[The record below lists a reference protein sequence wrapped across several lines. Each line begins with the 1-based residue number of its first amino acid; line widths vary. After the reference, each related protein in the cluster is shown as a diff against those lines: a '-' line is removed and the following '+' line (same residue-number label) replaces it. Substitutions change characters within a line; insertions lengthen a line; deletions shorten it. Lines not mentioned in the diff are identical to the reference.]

1 MKIKALFAKS
11 LLVCLCLSS
20 VNCVSVF
27 ADEVVSEIDIVT
39 AEEVA
44 EPRAVSTGYKY
55 TKINGVCF
63 RRLWNY
69 TTGEWVDIA
78 WTRCPD
84 STHNH

>member
-1 MKIKALFAKS
+1 MKIKALLAKS

-27 ADEVVSEIDIVT
+27 ADEVVNEADIVT
-39 AEEVA
+39 AEEAV

-55 TKINGVCF
+55 TKINGVCW

-69 TTGEWVDIA
+69 TDGVWVDDA
-78 WTRCPD
+78 WTVCPA
-84 STHNH
+84 SSHNH